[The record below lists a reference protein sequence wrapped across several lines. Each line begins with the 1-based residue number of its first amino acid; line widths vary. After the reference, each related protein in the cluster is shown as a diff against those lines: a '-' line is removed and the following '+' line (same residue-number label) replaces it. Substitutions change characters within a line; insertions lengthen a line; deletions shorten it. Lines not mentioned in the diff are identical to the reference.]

1 MAMLMVKLK
10 FYCSLYSTFISSLS
24 PPVRFDEMIQTPVLV
39 LHYRREL
46 LTYNILTFMLQ
57 EKEGSVWLVAVVYF
71 LISISL
77 RVVELLYQSCGAEPS
92 ASPKHSV

>member
-10 FYCSLYSTFISSLS
+10 FYGSLYGTFISSLS

-46 LTYNILTFMLQ
+46 LTYNMLQ

-77 RVVELLYQSCGAEPS
+77 RVLELLYQSCGAEPS

>member
-1 MAMLMVKLK
+1 MIKLK
-10 FYCSLYSTFISSLS
+10 FYGSLYSTFISSLS
-24 PPVRFDEMIQTPVLV
+24 PPVRFDEMIQTPV

-77 RVVELLYQSCGAEPS
+77 RVVEMLYQSCGAEPS

>member
-10 FYCSLYSTFISSLS
+10 FYGSLYSGTFISSLS
-24 PPVRFDEMIQTPVLV
+24 PPVRFNEMIQTPVLV

-77 RVVELLYQSCGAEPS
+77 RVVGML
-92 ASPKHSV
+92 